1 MPDMPVPLIYHHI
14 YSDLPLPE
22 GHRYPINKYRLLYQ
36 AIESRYLQT
45 ELPPFELFEPTALNA
60 TQLIQVHCPDYVDTL
75 LQGTLPAAKM
85 RRIGF
90 PWSQAL
96 IERTLT
102 SAGGTCLAV
111 EKALDHGV
119 AIHLSGGYHHAHYD
133 YGSGFCLV
141 NDLALAAQHALT
153 SGVEKVLI
161 IDSDVHQGD
170 GTATLMADNP
180 QVVTLSFHCEKNFP
194 ARKPASDLD
203 VPLVKGLGDQAFLA
217 TFKEV
222 VDLALRLHN
231 PDLVIYDAGVDIH
244 IDDELGYLNITTEG
258 IAKRDE
264 WILARCLEAHIP
276 IACVIGGGYRSQHS
290 DLIPVHMNLINAAN
304 KLWGHKV

>member
-1 MPDMPVPLIYHHI
+1 MPVPLIYHHI

-36 AIESRYLQT
+36 EIESCYLR
-45 ELPPFELFEPTALNA
+45 EDASSFELFEPIALNA
-60 TQLIQVHCPDYVDTL
+60 SQLIKVHCPVYVDAL

-96 IERTLT
+96 IDRTLT
-102 SAGGTCLAV
+102 SAGGTCLTV
-111 EKALDHGV
+111 EKALEYGV

-141 NDLALAAQHALT
+141 NDLALAAQHALNA
-153 SGVEKVLI
+153 GAEKVLI
-161 IDSDVHQGD
+161 IDSDVHHGD
-170 GTATLMADNP
+170 GTATLMADNA

-203 VPLVKGLGDQAFLA
+203 VPLIKGLGDQAFLA
-217 TFKEV
+217 TFGEV

-231 PDLVIYDAGVDIH
+231 PDFIIYDAGVDIH
-244 IDDELGYLNITTEG
+244 IDDELGYLSVTTEG

-264 WILARCLEAHIP
+264 WLLTRCLEAHIP
-276 IACVIGGGYRSQHS
+276 VACVIGGGYRSQHS
-290 DLIPVHMNLINAAN
+290 DLIPIHMNLINAA
-304 KLWGHKV
+304 KSIWGHKG